1 MQSKKSI
8 SLQHIYGTRKDKTRY
23 LIAQVGDSK
32 IDGQQYYRYYYADV
46 LKNDRLCN
54 ESILYS
60 DTNVTHLID
69 AKNFNKKI
77 PQGYEEAVDNI
88 LFSREN
94 VFDSKVKGT
103 GYIGKVTK
111 DKQKNQKGIQLVEK
125 VSDIAKPVDKQK
137 KFQFPTKVYVR
148 DDGSL
153 FVAQKMN
160 SGSDVNGI
168 HVIPFH
174 IFEVINEN
182 WKRVVK
188 RNVVYS
194 ERDFLQD
201 NRAGIANDYLSRE
214 RLDRQVKEAGGY
226 IGYYDEKGIKKYA
239 PSLADFFKNKH
250 KIPGTQS
257 NLPEN
262 QKSTLSLDG
271 KKKRREW
278 VEQFIDDYKAS
289 SLDIDG
295 YRFQE
300 ENENIQRVITA
311 IQSGKIDVSGDLN
324 INNPRKDLVMG
335 KIARLLIEADNITI
349 DETQDYLE
357 KFISIPEINSLL
369 LKLRNSESVK
379 QMRKHANENRQNGR
393 YPYQYRK
400 TPAEEMRDKKR
411 KRPSLREPVIASDG
425 ILGITPMIIK
435 RSTSKVGLKEINEIA
450 LSTKKLQNQPVK
462 GNQQEK
468 GDS

>member
-1 MQSKKSI
+1 M
-8 SLQHIYGTRKDKTRY
+8 
-23 LIAQVGDSK
+23 
-32 IDGQQYYRYYYADV
+32 
-46 LKNDRLCN
+46 
-54 ESILYS
+54 
-60 DTNVTHLID
+60 
-69 AKNFNKKI
+69 
-77 PQGYEEAVDNI
+77 
-88 LFSREN
+88 
-94 VFDSKVKGT
+94 
-103 GYIGKVTK
+103 
-111 DKQKNQKGIQLVEK
+111 
-125 VSDIAKPVDKQK
+125 
-137 KFQFPTKVYVR
+137 
-148 DDGSL
+148 
-153 FVAQKMN
+153 
-160 SGSDVNGI
+160 
-168 HVIPFH
+168 
-174 IFEVINEN
+174 
-182 WKRVVK
+182 
-188 RNVVYS
+188 
-194 ERDFLQD
+194 
-201 NRAGIANDYLSRE
+201 
-214 RLDRQVKEAGGY
+214 
-226 IGYYDEKGIKKYA
+226 
-239 PSLADFFKNKH
+239 
-250 KIPGTQS
+250 
-257 NLPEN
+257 
-262 QKSTLSLDG
+262 
-271 KKKRREW
+271 
-278 VEQFIDDYKAS
+278 
-289 SLDIDG
+289 
-295 YRFQE
+295 
-300 ENENIQRVITA
+300 ITA

>member
-69 AKNFNKKI
+69 AKNFNKNI

-94 VFDSKVKGT
+94 IFDSKVKGT

-148 DDGSL
+148 SDGSS
-153 FVAQKMN
+153 FIVQKMN
-160 SGSDVNGI
+160 NGSDANGI

-201 NRAGIANDYLSRE
+201 NRPGIANDYLSRE
-214 RLDRQVKEAGGY
+214 RLDRKVKETGGY
-226 IGYYDEKGIKKYA
+226 IGYYDEKGIRKYA
-239 PSLADFFKNKH
+239 SSLVDFFKNKH
-250 KIPGTQS
+250 KIAGTQS

-262 QKSTLSLDG
+262 QKSILSLDG
-271 KKKRREW
+271 KMKRREW

-335 KIARLLIEADNITI
+335 KVARLLIEADNITI

-411 KRPSLREPVIASDG
+411 KRPSLREPVIASDE

-435 RSTSKVGLKEINEIA
+435 RSTSKVRLKEINEIA